1 MSAIRLTLLIFLTM
15 IAFAGNSLLC
25 RSALSGTGIDA
36 ASFTGIRLA
45 SGAVILYLLIM
56 LRQRSLS
63 VDGNWSSALA
73 LFGYAASFS
82 FAYISLPAGTGALLL
97 FGAVQATMIGYG
109 LYRGERINP
118 RQGAGMALALLGL
131 VVLLLPGTQAPSIL
145 GAALM
150 LGAGVFWG
158 IYTLRGR
165 GANDPTRETAGNFL
179 RTLPLAAAISL
190 LLFDRASPDPA
201 GIAYAIASG
210 ALASGLGYALWYAA
224 LPRLSANTAATVQLS
239 APALAAIG
247 GVVLLNE
254 PLSIRLTLGSIA
266 ILGGIA
272 IFIRNERTLPGVQ
285 TKAAGGD

>member
-1 MSAIRLTLLIFLTM
+1 
-15 IAFAGNSLLC
+15 
-25 RSALSGTGIDA
+25 
-36 ASFTGIRLA
+36 
-45 SGAVILYLLIM
+45 M

-190 LLFDRASPDPA
+190 LLFDRVSPDPA